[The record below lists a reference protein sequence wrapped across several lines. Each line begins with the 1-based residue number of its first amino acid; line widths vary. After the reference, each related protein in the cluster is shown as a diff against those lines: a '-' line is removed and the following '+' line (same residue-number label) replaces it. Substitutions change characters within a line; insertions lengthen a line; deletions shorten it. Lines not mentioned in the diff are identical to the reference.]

1 MQYDPAKYLQKYALL
16 PRPKLFAKGMF
27 GRVFRYRGICGG
39 RTEYSEVS
47 GNGIEVV
54 PGLI

>member
-16 PRPKLFAKGMF
+16 ARPKLFAKGMF

-54 PGLI
+54 PGLT